1 MATKEFR
8 MIQLASDP
16 NASRTAWRPAPAD
29 GKGASGDATRTRHA
43 WPFIS
48 RHAEKPSAQEP
59 PKNRN
64 GDSGS

>member
-1 MATKEFR
+1 

-16 NASRTAWRPAPAD
+16 NASRPGWRPVPAEA
-29 GKGASGDATRTRHA
+29 KGPALDTRRAARTGHA

-48 RHAEKPSAQEP
+48 RLADKPAAQEAA
-59 PKNRN
+59 KNTS

>member
-1 MATKEFR
+1 

-16 NASRTAWRPAPAD
+16 NASRTAWRPATAQ
-29 GKGASGDATRTRHA
+29 GKGTAMETPRSRGHA

-48 RHAEKPSAQEP
+48 RHGEKPSAQEP
-59 PKNRN
+59 TKNIP

>member
-1 MATKEFR
+1 

-16 NASRTAWRPAPAD
+16 NASRPGWRPVPTEAKGPALD
-29 GKGASGDATRTRHA
+29 ARPGARTGHA

-48 RHAEKPSAQEP
+48 RYTEKPAAQQAA
-59 PKNRN
+59 KNTN